1 MSGKPHGYA
10 AYVECFLAGPLDRH
24 TYFFSSHYSQHEG
37 VCSAAGD
44 AGAADLANF
53 VRRVTEGGFALFASP
68 GSLRY
73 WFRRYAKT
81 HDGGWRLLRIIPV
94 RRTKDGFVRCKETR

>member
-1 MSGKPHGYA
+1 MRGKPHGYV
-10 AYVECFLAGPLDRH
+10 AYVECYIAGPLDRH
-24 TYFFSSHYSQHEG
+24 TYFFSSHYSQRDG

-53 VRRVTEGGFALFASP
+53 GRCVADGGFTLFASP

-73 WFRRYAKT
+73 WFSRYTKT
-81 HDGGWRLLRIIPV
+81 HDGDWRLLRIIPV
-94 RRTKDGFVRCKETR
+94 RRTKEGLVEVKERT